1 MFYMHS
7 LGIFEKT
14 KSKSQTNPDLNQVRL
29 ERHNWQP
36 IIDGG
41 WGDVGWR
48 RWRSTGFR
56 RPNESSV
63 IHAFP
68 LRSEQTEIFC
78 KLSTVVVYIIVQSS
92 IRPISL
98 PEQRSEVQKHT
109 TMLPPPINFP
119 KWLEE
124 NSNLLKPPV
133 GNKCLY
139 KGSNFITMIVGGP
152 NTRVDFHINTTEE
165 WFYQYKGAM
174 TLKVVD
180 EGKIKDIVIEEGDM
194 FLLPGM
200 FSYCFPL
207 VFIFSRKLSF

>member
-1 MFYMHS
+1 MVEAGGVEVDLIPPTDGTSHQSSFP
-7 LGIFEKT
+7 LIVR
-14 KSKSQTNPDLNQVRL
+14 TNGNICLTVDRDCYFIVRSSIHL
-29 ERHNWQP
+29 IPPQ
-36 IIDGG
+36 
-41 WGDVGWR
+41 
-48 RWRSTGFR
+48 
-56 RPNESSV
+56 RPNTK
-63 IHAFP
+63 A
-68 LRSEQTEIFC
+68 
-78 KLSTVVVYIIVQSS
+78 
-92 IRPISL
+92 
-98 PEQRSEVQKHT
+98 QKHKNKT

-124 NSNLLKPPV
+124 NSHLLKPPV

-180 EGKIKDIVIEEGDM
+180 EGKIKDIMIEEGDM

-200 FSYCFPL
+200 FSNCSPGAF
-207 VFIFSRKLSF
+207 FS

>member
-1 MFYMHS
+1 
-7 LGIFEKT
+7 
-14 KSKSQTNPDLNQVRL
+14 
-29 ERHNWQP
+29 
-36 IIDGG
+36 
-41 WGDVGWR
+41 
-48 RWRSTGFR
+48 
-56 RPNESSV
+56 
-63 IHAFP
+63 
-68 LRSEQTEIFC
+68 
-78 KLSTVVVYIIVQSS
+78 
-92 IRPISL
+92 
-98 PEQRSEVQKHT
+98 
-109 TMLPPPINFP
+109 MLPPPINFP

-139 KGSNFITMIVGGP
+139 KGSNFITMVVGGP

-207 VFIFSRKLSF
+207 VFFFSRKLFFLISPSQ